1 MAAAYQASNEPWP
14 GSGYQP
20 DWKGLASGFGEFFV
34 SRLELTECGGH
45 LPVAAARN
53 RIRSGA
59 CWLLPS
65 IVDRANLP
73 TGPSFQCRA
82 RIDQAPVSAGWG
94 GEMSWRSYS
103 PARTQMPVACGG
115 PLAKRGRR

>member
-1 MAAAYQASNEPWP
+1 VKPAALSSLANQPRMILVAA
-14 GSGYQP
+14 GP

-34 SRLELTECGGH
+34 SRLELTEYGGH

-73 TGPSFQCRA
+73 TGPSFKCRA

-94 GEMSWRSYS
+94 GKCRGEAIHLHEHRCRS
-103 PARTQMPVACGG
+103 PAVVR
-115 PLAKRGRR
+115 